1 MILNDNILK
10 TEERIMY
17 SLRSLYHQSGYTPFK
32 MSRFEEYDMYVRN
45 RNYMGKGDI
54 VTFTDLNGK
63 LLALKPDVTLSIIK
77 NYKPLTD
84 NVSKV
89 YYNENVY
96 RPDKGTNEIKEIM
109 QSGIECMGDIGCV
122 EECEVISLA
131 IKSLET
137 ISSDY
142 ILDISSVGII
152 NGLLNAADV
161 DDDVKKSILKML
173 VAKNSSGLRSV
184 CEENGIGSAICQVMV
199 SLCDISGKAQE
210 AIGRVEKLCINREM
224 MDACSAL
231 ANLITQ
237 LKACGLTDNLYLDFS
252 IISDTDYYNGV
263 VFRGYV
269 DKLPKSVLSGG
280 RYDNLLKGMGKSGGA
295 IGFAVYS
302 DMLERIDENEKEY
315 DCDVLLI
322 YDNDA
327 SYSDIRKAALIFKED
342 NLTVNIQKAA
352 SQSVRAKRVLR
363 IAKGGEI
370 IDG

>member
-10 TEERIMY
+10 TEEKIMY
-17 SLRSLYHQSGYTPFK
+17 ALRALYHKSGYTPFK

-45 RNYMGKGDI
+45 RNYIGKSDI

-77 NYKPLTD
+77 NYKPLTG

-109 QSGIECMGDIGCV
+109 QSGIECMGDIGYI

-137 ISSDY
+137 ISSNY

-161 DDDVKKSILKML
+161 EEDVKKSILKML
-173 VAKNSSGLRSV
+173 VSKNSSGLSSV
-184 CEENGIGSAICQVMV
+184 CGENGIGSAICDVMIK
-199 SLCDISGKAQE
+199 LCDISGKAE
-210 AIGRVEKLCINREM
+210 DAIKRVEKLCINREM

-231 ANLITQ
+231 ENLIAQ
-237 LKACGLTDNLYLDFS
+237 LKECGLTDNLYLDFS

-302 DMLERIDENEKEY
+302 DMLERIEEVEKEY

-322 YDNDA
+322 YDNGV
-327 SYSDIRKAALIFKED
+327 SYSDIEKAALQVKKD
-342 NLTVNIQKAA
+342 NATVNIQKEV
-352 SQSVRAKRVLR
+352 SDVVRAKRICR
-363 IAKGGEI
+363 IVKGGEI